1 MGCEVGRTKAN
12 ALTEVTK
19 SAFFEKIAKK
29 KKKIDF
35 CTTCQLFI
43 VHLQTEDVKKEF
55 SLKKWHLIQN
65 NTYE

>member
-19 SAFFEKIAKK
+19 SAFFEKNCEKK

-55 SLKKWHLIQN
+55 SLKKM
-65 NTYE
+65 TPYTK